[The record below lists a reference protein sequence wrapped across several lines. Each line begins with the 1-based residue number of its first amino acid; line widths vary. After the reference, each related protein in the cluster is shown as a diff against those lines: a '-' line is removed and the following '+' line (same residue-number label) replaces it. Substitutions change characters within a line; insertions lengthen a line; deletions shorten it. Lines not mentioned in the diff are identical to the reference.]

1 MSNAFDS
8 ANYPT
13 SEPVE
18 LIAGDR
24 WAWKRTDLN
33 TDYSNSTHVL
43 KYVMRL
49 AGSGATEVEITAS
62 ASGTE
67 YLVEVVS
74 ATTAAYSVGRY
85 YYQGYITRTADSQRI
100 TVADGE
106 ILVIADRDI
115 STSDPITVLRQ
126 RLDNLQTAVASLS
139 TKVGSSYSIAGRSFA
154 YTDLAELIRMRNET
168 AAEISVKTRKSF
180 GVRA

>member
-13 SEPVE
+13 VEPVQ

-33 TDYSNSTHVL
+33 VDYSNSTHTL
-43 KYVMRL
+43 KYVFRL
-49 AGSGATEVEITAS
+49 AGSGTTEVEITAS

-67 YLVEVVS
+67 YLIEVAS
-74 ATTAAYSVGRY
+74 ATTAAYTTGRY
-85 YYQGYITRTADSQRI
+85 YYQGYITRTSDSQRI
-100 TVADGE
+100 TIADGE
-106 ILVIADRDI
+106 VLVVPDRDI
-115 STSDPITVLRQ
+115 STLDPITVLRQ
-126 RLDNLQTAVASLS
+126 RLDNLDTAIATLS
-139 TKVGSSYSIAGRSFA
+139 TKTGSSYSIAGRSFA
-154 YTDLAELIRMRNET
+154 YSDLGELVRIRNET
-168 AAEISVKTRKSF
+168 AGEISVKTRKSF